1 VACTLAVSLLAA
13 EPPIRWAARSMR
25 SSLRLCR
32 VTRENSSDLPD
43 YSREFADAGESY
55 VVLPE
60 SDPEAFLA
68 RVEMFEAGHNLP
80 ENRVRMTWFWLL
92 RGDRIVASSR
102 LRHELIPVLLL
113 DGGNIGYEVRPSER
127 RRGVGR
133 ELLRLTLDE
142 ARRIGLQRVLLTTDT
157 TNRGSIGVIL
167 ANGGVFDDTSVSP
180 NTGRTLNRYWITL

>member
-1 VACTLAVSLLAA
+1 
-13 EPPIRWAARSMR
+13 M
-25 SSLRLCR
+25 LRLCR
-32 VTRENSSDLPD
+32 VTRENSSDLPA
-43 YSREFADAGESY
+43 YAQEFVDSGESY
-55 VVLPE
+55 LVLPE
-60 SDPEAFLA
+60 NDPGAFLA
-68 RVEMFEAGHNLP
+68 RVEMFEAGRDLP
-80 ENRVRMTWFWLL
+80 EDRVRMTWFWLL

-142 ARRIGLQRVLLTTDT
+142 ARGMGLRRVLLTTET
-157 TNRGSIGVIL
+157 TNLGSIAVIL
-167 ANGGVFDDTSVSP
+167 GNGGIFEDTSISP

>member
-1 VACTLAVSLLAA
+1 MLHQ
-13 EPPIRWAARSMR
+13 R
-25 SSLRLCR
+25 LRLCR
-32 VTRENSSDLPD
+32 VTRESSSGLEE
-43 YSREFADAGESY
+43 YAREFADAGDSAF
-55 VVLPE
+55 VLTGG
-60 SDPEAFLA
+60 DAEAFFA
-68 RVEMFEAGHNLP
+68 RVEMFEAGEDLP

-92 RGDRIVASSR
+92 QGDRILASSR
-102 LRHELIPVLLL
+102 LRHQLIPVLLL

-142 ARRIGLQRVLLTTDT
+142 ARRIGLRRVLLTAET

-167 ANGGVFDDTSVSP
+167 ANGGVFEDTSVSP

>member
-1 VACTLAVSLLAA
+1 ML
-13 EPPIRWAARSMR
+13 

-32 VTRENSSDLPD
+32 VTRENSSGLAG
-43 YSREFADAGESY
+43 YAQEFADAGESY
-55 VVLPE
+55 VVLPGN
-60 SDPEAFLA
+60 DPEALLA
-68 RVEMFEAGHNLP
+68 RVAMFEAGQDLP

-127 RRGVGR
+127 RRGIGR

-142 ARRIGLQRVLLTTDT
+142 ARRIGLRRALLTTET
-157 TNRGSIGVIL
+157 TNLGSIGVIL
-167 ANGGVFDDTSVSP
+167 ANGGVFEDTSVSP

>member
-1 VACTLAVSLLAA
+1 M
-13 EPPIRWAARSMR
+13 P
-25 SSLRLCR
+25 SSLCLCR
-32 VTRENSSDLPD
+32 VTRENSSDLAE

-55 VVLPE
+55 VVLPGN
-60 SDPEAFLA
+60 DPEAFLA
-68 RVEMFEAGHNLP
+68 RVDMFEAGRDLP

-102 LRHELIPVLLL
+102 LRHALIPVLLL

-142 ARRIGLQRVLLTTDT
+142 ARRIDLRRVLLTAET
-157 TNRGSIGVIL
+157 TNLGSIGVIL
-167 ANGGVFDDTSVSP
+167 ANGGVFDGTSVSP

>member
-1 VACTLAVSLLAA
+1 ML
-13 EPPIRWAARSMR
+13 

-32 VTRENSSDLPD
+32 VTRENSSGLAE
-43 YSREFADAGESY
+43 YAQEFADAGESY
-55 VVLPE
+55 VVLPGN
-60 SDPEAFLA
+60 DPEALLA
-68 RVEMFEAGHNLP
+68 RVAMFEAGQDLP

-127 RRGVGR
+127 RRGIGR

-142 ARRIGLQRVLLTTDT
+142 ARRIGLRRALLTTET
-157 TNRGSIGVIL
+157 TNLGSIGVIL
-167 ANGGVFDDTSVSP
+167 ANGGVFEDTSVSP

>member
-1 VACTLAVSLLAA
+1 MS
-13 EPPIRWAARSMR
+13 

-32 VTRENSSDLPD
+32 VTRENSSDLAE
-43 YSREFADAGESY
+43 YAREFADAGESF

-60 SDPEAFLA
+60 NDPEAFLA
-68 RVEMFEAGHNLP
+68 RIEIFEAGRDLP

-133 ELLRLTLDE
+133 LLLRLTLDE
-142 ARRIGLQRVLLTTDT
+142 ARRIGLRRVLLTTET
-157 TNRGSIGVIL
+157 TNLGSIGVIL
-167 ANGGVFDDTSVSP
+167 ANGGVFGDTSVSP
-180 NTGRTLNRYWITL
+180 NTGLTLNRYWITL

>member
-1 VACTLAVSLLAA
+1 M
-13 EPPIRWAARSMR
+13 P

-32 VTRENSSDLPD
+32 VTRENSSDLAED
-43 YSREFADAGESY
+43 AREFVAAGETY

-60 SDPEAFLA
+60 NAPEAFLA
-68 RVEMFEAGHNLP
+68 RIERFEAGQDLP
-80 ENRVRMTWFWLL
+80 EDRVRMTWFWLL
-92 RGDRIVASSR
+92 RSDRIVASSR

-133 ELLRLTLDE
+133 ELLRLMLDE
-142 ARRIGLQRVLLTTDT
+142 ARRIGLRRVLLTTET
-157 TNRGSIGVIL
+157 TNLGSIGIIL

-180 NTGRTLNRYWITL
+180 NTGRILNLYWITL

>member
-1 VACTLAVSLLAA
+1 M
-13 EPPIRWAARSMR
+13 P

-32 VTRENSSDLPD
+32 VTRENSSDLAE
-43 YSREFADAGESY
+43 YAREFADAG
-55 VVLPE
+55 VLRRATRE
-60 SDPEAFLA
+60 RRGGLLA
-68 RVEMFEAGHNLP
+68 SVERFEAGQDLP
-80 ENRVRMTWFWLL
+80 ENRVRMSWFWLL
-92 RGDRIVASSR
+92 QGKRIVASSR

-142 ARRIGLQRVLLTTDT
+142 ARRIGLRRALLTTET
-157 TNRGSIGVIL
+157 TNLGSIGVIL
-167 ANGGVFDDTSVSP
+167 ANGGVFEDTSVSP

>member
-1 VACTLAVSLLAA
+1 MS
-13 EPPIRWAARSMR
+13 

-32 VTRENSSDLPD
+32 VTRENSRDLGA
-43 YSREFADAGESY
+43 YAQEFADAGEPY

-60 SDPEAFLA
+60 NDPEAMLA
-68 RVEMFEAGHNLP
+68 RIAMFEAGRDLP
-80 ENRVRMTWFWLL
+80 ENRVRMSWFWLL

-133 ELLRLTLDE
+133 ELLRLTLNE
-142 ARRIGLQRVLLTTDT
+142 ARRIGLRRVLLTTET
-157 TNRGSIGVIL
+157 TNLGSIGVIF
-167 ANGGVFDDTSVSP
+167 ANGGVFTDTSVSP
-180 NTGRTLNRYWITL
+180 NTGRTLNRYWIAL

>member
-1 VACTLAVSLLAA
+1 M
-13 EPPIRWAARSMR
+13 P
-25 SSLRLCR
+25 SSFCLCR
-32 VTRENSSDLPD
+32 VTRENSSDLAE
-43 YSREFADAGESY
+43 YAQEFADAGESY
-55 VVLPE
+55 LVLPE
-60 SDPEAFLA
+60 SDAEAFLA
-68 RVEMFEAGHNLP
+68 RVEMFEAGRDLP

-133 ELLRLTLDE
+133 ELLRLMLDE
-142 ARRIGLQRVLLTTDT
+142 ARRIGLRRVLLTTET
-157 TNRGSIGVIL
+157 TNLGSIGVIL
-167 ANGGVFDDTSVSP
+167 ANGGVFEDTSVSP